1 MWTCNKWYRSSCPPF
16 KSTLRW
22 FRMEN
27 TEGRKSNRCIWNFS
41 YLPRLM
47 NGYLKKTQKNKATVK
62 LFLCS
67 QLEYFCSS
75 LESVGEKKCHHAK
88 KQIKPKLEY
97 DLSLMTAGVEMCT
110 CFNGN
115 NWKKTPTNPN
125 QKTQPVPSC
134 GEWIW
139 WANRRMCVNVTG
151 GYSKDRDSCQVL
163 LLPHSCLLG
172 WIHEHI
178 ERLVLLEH

>member
-1 MWTCNKWYRSSCPPF
+1 MWTCKKWYRSSCPPF

-27 TEGRKSNRCIWNFS
+27 TEGRKSNRCIWNFN

-88 KQIKPKLEY
+88 NQIKPKLEY
-97 DLSLMTAGVEMCT
+97 DLSLMIAGIVCFHGLCSSKWKCAPALMVIVGKKNPKNPT
-110 CFNGN
+110 CSLL
-115 NWKKTPTNPN
+115 WKMNL
-125 QKTQPVPSC
+125 V
-134 GEWIW
+134 
-139 WANRRMCVNVTG
+139 
-151 GYSKDRDSCQVL
+151 SK
-163 LLPHSCLLG
+163 
-172 WIHEHI
+172 
-178 ERLVLLEH
+178 